1 MSKFI
6 PNSFQIANAII
17 DEFFSYLSGNEF
29 KCYCYIARKTTGWNK
44 PAEYLS
50 ITDLMT
56 GCNLSKNAV
65 ISAIRELEDLSLIC
79 VQRKQVENAHKINKI
94 TINALPK
101 ISDEILQKISS
112 KKQGGSSK
120 NEQGGSS
127 KNEQGSSKNE
137 LPTAPN
143 TLISQGLQDP
153 LNTLCTDIDKS
164 ISLKPT
170 ETKVSSE
177 TLLSEKKQEQ
187 KSFDKDFCVP
197 PTSQSEVVANA
208 QNSPCVSSDCE
219 ILPDEKTQAEEK
231 IRQPEKQTLS
241 DEQQQ
246 ADIFT
251 DEKNALSIVKPQKV
265 ISTITADTL
274 IKQFG
279 IDAQT
284 AHDFMA
290 VRKAKKAPL
299 TYRALQGI
307 EREAQ
312 KIGLTLE
319 QALNICIE
327 RNWQG
332 FQAHWLLKERN
343 EVMQS
348 MTDEQKEKEYKK
360 ACEYSHK
367 LITALIEKGTI
378 EDKDY
383 HKWGFVFTG
392 KFKECYSI
400 QESRNHLMDAIQAE
414 QTQQTQTAIGA

>member
-1 MSKFI
+1 M
-6 PNSFQIANAII
+6 
-17 DEFFSYLSGNEF
+17 
-29 KCYCYIARKTTGWNK
+29 
-44 PAEYLS
+44 
-50 ITDLMT
+50 
-56 GCNLSKNAV
+56 
-65 ISAIRELEDLSLIC
+65 
-79 VQRKQVENAHKINKI
+79 
-94 TINALPK
+94 
-101 ISDEILQKISS
+101 
-112 KKQGGSSK
+112 
-120 NEQGGSS
+120 
-127 KNEQGSSKNE
+127 
-137 LPTAPN
+137 
-143 TLISQGLQDP
+143 
-153 LNTLCTDIDKS
+153 
-164 ISLKPT
+164 
-170 ETKVSSE
+170 
-177 TLLSEKKQEQ
+177 
-187 KSFDKDFCVP
+187 
-197 PTSQSEVVANA
+197 
-208 QNSPCVSSDCE
+208 
-219 ILPDEKTQAEEK
+219 PDEKQV
-231 IRQPEKQTLS
+231 Q
-241 DEQQQ
+241 DEVIEQ
-246 ADIFT
+246 DIFANQ
-251 DEKNALSIVKPQKV
+251 ENALSVVKPQKV

-343 EVMQS
+343 ETMQS

-360 ACEYSHK
+360 ACQYSHK
-367 LITALIEKGTI
+367 LITALIQKGTI

-400 QESRNHLMDAIQAE
+400 QESHNHLMDAIQAE
-414 QTQQTQTAIGA
+414 QTQQQTAIGA